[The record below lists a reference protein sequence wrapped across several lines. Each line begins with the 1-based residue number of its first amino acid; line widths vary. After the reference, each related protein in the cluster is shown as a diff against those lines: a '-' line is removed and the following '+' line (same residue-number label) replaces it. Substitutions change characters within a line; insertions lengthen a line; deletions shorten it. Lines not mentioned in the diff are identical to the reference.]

1 MSHWIFCATAHRDEG
16 ISDPLEIIE
25 RRFRDQF
32 WGLGKKTPN
41 RRALKAGDKVI
52 FYLGVPHRA
61 FAASATLASDSF
73 AVSPAEREQLSHGI
87 DFYRAEYGVRLS
99 DTQLWEHPCKVEDV
113 VSVLSFIDNKENW
126 GVYLQGGVR
135 YLPERDFE
143 AITERVFPITSSSSS
158 AVGDKFV
165 VSLPNLHWKLTL
177 KNSLTRIGTTS
188 ILAEAFSGM

>member
-73 AVSPAEREQLSHGI
+73 AVSPAEREQLSHGM

-99 DTQLWEHPCKVEDV
+99 DT
-113 VSVLSFIDNKENW
+113 
-126 GVYLQGGVR
+126 
-135 YLPERDFE
+135 
-143 AITERVFPITSSSSS
+143 
-158 AVGDKFV
+158 
-165 VSLPNLHWKLTL
+165 
-177 KNSLTRIGTTS
+177 
-188 ILAEAFSGM
+188 